1 MEFLVERRQTG
12 WGPFRG
18 SLFSF
23 MNTTFRPRRDV
34 FLFFFLPPPYR
45 GTEKKIRNDTRP
57 ECHGNSFQHTN
68 NGAVFS
74 LFL

>member
-1 MEFLVERRQTG
+1 MSPNWLGTLSGV
-12 WGPFRG
+12 P
-18 SLFSF
+18 FSF

-57 ECHGNSFQHTN
+57 EFHDNSFQHTN